1 MSDCLLLWFARFS
14 PTVALP
20 GFRLLL
26 CALTYGVEWAMGSH
40 ELADRI
46 LLTGILFPRTVLSP
60 VELSLWG
67 RIAKG
72 RHSNLV
78 ATAVCCLLLLLILP
92 SQEIRQ
98 GYGHL

>member
-1 MSDCLLLWFARFS
+1 MSHCLLPWFARFS

-26 CALTYGVEWAMGSH
+26 CALTQSGQMGSH

-78 ATAVCCLLLLLILP
+78 ATAVCCH
-92 SQEIRQ
+92 
-98 GYGHL
+98 YYCY